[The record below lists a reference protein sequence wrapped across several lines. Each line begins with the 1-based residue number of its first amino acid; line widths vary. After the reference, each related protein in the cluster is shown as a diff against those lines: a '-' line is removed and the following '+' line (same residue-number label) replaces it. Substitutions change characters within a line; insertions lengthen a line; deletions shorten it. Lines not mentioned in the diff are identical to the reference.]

1 MKKYISIIYLTFF
14 LLYNNFYAQEKRK
27 LQATYTNEKII
38 LDGIDNELAWSKT
51 QVTSDEFYQL
61 IPLREVKASQNNSIK
76 IIYDDKYLYIFA
88 KAITKDGK
96 ASVPSLERDYQI
108 RGTDAIFFLLDTYSD
123 SSNAFWFEANSVGVK
138 KDALVSN
145 GGLRFESDIDFSWDI
160 KYEVETYVSKE
171 FYNVEFKIPFSS
183 LKFPEGSKKWKVQFY
198 RADSANSEFSSW
210 TKVPKGQ
217 NFSDLSFLGD
227 LIFDRPLGSSKSPI
241 IVIPYSNG
249 IISKDYENKSS
260 FSDFSFGG
268 DAKISVGNGMNLD
281 LTFNPDFSQVEVDD
295 QIVNL
300 TRFEVNLPEKR
311 QFFIQNSDLF
321 SSLGDSRDSRA
332 FFSRRIGV
340 AKDLDGNTIENRII
354 AGLRLSGKIT
364 DNLRLGFLN
373 MQTEQD
379 KSNNISSNNNM
390 VLSLQQ
396 RVFSKSNINLFFI
409 NREKTGNSNLINDQ
423 EKFNRVFGVD
433 YNLRS
438 KNSKWSGSLFY
449 HNSIDE
455 IKKDDSYSTGINL
468 LYNSRNHGVY
478 SKIISIGEGFE
489 SDLGFIRRKGIFKQY
504 IRYERRFW
512 IETEKIS
519 NISITPSF
527 RYITKPNKNSL
538 IMDRDFSTSFE
549 INFKSLSNLSIDF
562 SYPYTYLDSEF
573 NVTRKDGAIPIP
585 IGGYNYP
592 NLEISFR
599 NGFFNKFSYFVEIG
613 GGQFFNGNKKSF
625 QLRFNY
631 RVEPIFQT
639 SLNISYDKIK
649 LPKPYDTAGLWLV
662 GPKINFTF
670 NKKLFWSN
678 YIQYSNI
685 GESLGINS
693 RLQWRFAPLSDFY
706 LVYNDNYIASNIFVP
721 KVRSLNFKLSYWFN
735 L

>member
-1 MKKYISIIYLTFF
+1 MKKYFF
-14 LLYNNFYAQEKRK
+14 LLLLIYISLCNNIYTQEISQ
-27 LQATYTNEKII
+27 LQATYTDEKIT
-38 LDGIDNELAWSKT
+38 LDGIDSELSWGKT
-51 QVTSDEFYQL
+51 QVINDDFYQL
-61 IPLREVKASQNNSIK
+61 IPLREVKASQKNSIK
-76 IIYDDKYLYIFA
+76 IIYDDKFLYIFA
-88 KAITKDGK
+88 KASTKDGK
-96 ASVPSLERDYQI
+96 ASVPSLERDYQVQ
-108 RGTDAIFFLLDTYSD
+108 GTDAIFILLDTYSD

-160 KYEVETYVSKE
+160 KYEVETFISEEY
-171 FYNVEFKIPFSS
+171 YTIEFKIPFSS
-183 LKFPEGSKKWKVQFY
+183 LKFPEGSTKWKVNFY
-198 RADSANSEFSSW
+198 RADNVYSEFNSW

-217 NFSDLSFLGD
+217 NGLNISFFGE
-227 LIFDRPLGSSKSPI
+227 LIFDKPLGSSKSPI
-241 IVIPYSNG
+241 ILIPYTNG
-249 IISKDYENKSS
+249 IASKDYENKSS

-268 DAKISVGNGMNLD
+268 DAKISIGNGMNLD
-281 LTFNPDFSQVEVDD
+281 LTLNPDFSQVEVDD

-300 TRFEVNLPEKR
+300 TRFEINLPEKR

-321 SSLGDSRDSRA
+321 ASLGDPRDSRT

-340 AKDLDGNTIENRII
+340 AKDKDGNTIENRIV

-373 MQTEQD
+373 MQTEED
-379 KSNNISSNNNM
+379 NANNISANNNM
-390 VLSLQQ
+390 VFALQQ

-409 NREKTGNSNLINDQ
+409 NREKTGNSNLVNDQ

-438 KNSKWSGSLFY
+438 KNSKWTGSLFY
-449 HNSIDE
+449 HNSINE
-455 IKKDDSYSTGINL
+455 NKKDDSYSTGINL
-468 LYNSRNHGVY
+468 LFNSKNHGVY
-478 SKIISIGEGFE
+478 SKIVSVGEGFE

-512 IETEKIS
+512 IETNKIS
-519 NISITPSF
+519 NINVTPSF
-527 RYITKPNKNSL
+527 RYITKPNQNSL

-549 INFKSLSNLSIDF
+549 IEFQSLSNFSIDF

-573 NVTRKDGAIPIP
+573 NVTRRDGAVPIP
-585 IGGYNYP
+585 IGSYNYP

-599 NGFFNKFSYFVEIG
+599 NGFFNKFTYFFEVG
-613 GGQFFNGNKKSF
+613 GGQFFNGTKKSI
-625 QLRFNY
+625 QARIGY
-631 RVEPIFQT
+631 RIEPIVQT
-639 SLNISYDKIK
+639 SLNISYDKIE
-649 LPKPYDTAGLWLV
+649 LPKPYDTAGLWLI

-670 NKKLFWSN
+670 SKKLFWSN
-678 YIQYSNI
+678 YIQYSNLS
-685 GESLGINS
+685 ESLGINS

-706 LVYNDNYIASNIFVP
+706 LVYNDNYFASDIFAP
-721 KVRSLNFKLSYWFN
+721 KLRSLTFKLSYWFN

>member
-1 MKKYISIIYLTFF
+1 M
-14 LLYNNFYAQEKRK
+14 NNFFFILSLFFILIFQSSYTQEISELR
-27 LQATYTNEKII
+27 ATYTDEKIT
-38 LDGIDNELAWSKT
+38 LDGIDSELSWGKT
-51 QVTSDEFYQL
+51 QVINDDFYQ
-61 IPLREVKASQNNSIK
+61 IFPVPENKGSQKNEIK
-76 IIYDDKYLYIFA
+76 IIYDDKFLYIFA
-88 KAITKDGK
+88 KASTKDGK
-96 ASVPSLERDYQI
+96 ASVTSLERDYQVP
-108 RGTDAIFFLLDTYSD
+108 GTDAIFILLDTYSD

-160 KYEVETYVSKE
+160 KYEVETFISEE
-171 FYNVEFKIPFSS
+171 FYNIEFKIPFSS
-183 LKFPEGSKKWKVQFY
+183 LKFPEGSTKWKIQLY

-217 NFSDLSFLGD
+217 NFSRLSFFGD
-227 LIFDRPLGSSKSPI
+227 LIFDKPLGSSKSPI
-241 IVIPYSNG
+241 IVIPYTNG
-249 IISKDYENKSS
+249 IVSKDYENKSS

-281 LTFNPDFSQVEVDD
+281 LTLNPDFSQVEVDD

-300 TRFEVNLPEKR
+300 TRFEINLPEKR

-321 SSLGDSRDSRA
+321 ASLGDSRDSRT

-340 AKDLDGNTIENRII
+340 AKDKDGNSVENKII

-379 KSNNISSNNNM
+379 NANNISANNNT
-390 VLSLQQ
+390 VFALQQ

-409 NREKTGNSNLINDQ
+409 NREKTGNSNLVNDQ

-449 HNSIDE
+449 HNSISE
-455 IKKDDSYSTGINL
+455 NKKDDSYSSGMML
-468 LYNSRNHGVY
+468 SYNSKNHGVY
-478 SKIISIGEGFE
+478 SKIVSVGEGFE
-489 SDLGFIRRKGIFKQY
+489 SDLGFIRRSGILKQFL
-504 IRYERRFW
+504 RYERRFW
-512 IETEKIS
+512 IETEKIT
-519 NISITPSF
+519 NISISQNF
-527 RYITKPNKNSL
+527 RYITKPNQNSL
-538 IMDRDFSTSFE
+538 ITDRDYSAGFE
-549 INFKSLSNLSIDF
+549 IEFQSLSNFSIDF

-573 NVTRKDGAIPIP
+573 NVTRRDGAVPIP
-585 IGGYNYP
+585 IGGYSYP

-599 NGFFNKFSYFVEIG
+599 NSFFNEFTYFFEVG
-613 GGQFFNGNKKSF
+613 GGQFFNGTKKSI
-625 QLRFNY
+625 QARIGY
-631 RVEPIFQT
+631 RIEPIFQT
-639 SLNISYDKIK
+639 SLNISYDKIE
-649 LPKPYDTAGLWLV
+649 LPKPYDTVGLWLI

-670 NKKLFWSN
+670 SKKLFWSN

-706 LVYNDNYIASNIFVP
+706 LVYNDNYFASDIFAP
-721 KVRSLNFKLSYWFN
+721 KLRSLTFKLSYWFN

>member
-1 MKKYISIIYLTFF
+1 MRALTILFLFF
-14 LLYNNFYAQEKRK
+14 FYSFQNLLSQEKYNIS
-27 LQATYTNEKII
+27 ASYTEETIT
-38 LDGIDNELAWSKT
+38 LDGMDNEVSWGKASMI
-51 QVTSDEFYQL
+51 SDEFNGI
-61 IPLREVKASQNNSIK
+61 IPIPGNKGSQKNEIK
-76 IIYDDKYLYIFA
+76 IIYDNKFLYVFA
-88 KAITKDGK
+88 KAYTTADKVGE
-96 ASVPSLERDYQI
+96 PSLKRDAKT
-108 RGTDAIFFLLDTYSD
+108 RGADAILVMFDTYSD
-123 SSNAFWFEANSVGVK
+123 ATNAFWFESTSSGVK
-138 KDALVSN
+138 KDALISN
-145 GGLRFESDIDFSWDI
+145 GGQSSGNDIDFSWDI
-160 KYEVETYVSKE
+160 RFDVKTVKQDGYYS
-171 FYNVEFKIPFSS
+171 VEFKIPFSS
-183 LKFPEGSKKWKVQFY
+183 LKFPEGSTRWKVNFY
-198 RADSANSEFSSW
+198 RADNLYSEFNSW
-210 TKVPKGQ
+210 TYIPKGQ
-217 NFSDLSFLGD
+217 NGLNISYFGD
-227 LIFDRPLGSSKSPI
+227 LIFEKPLGSSKSPI
-241 IVIPYSNG
+241 IMIPYTNG

-268 DAKISVGNGMNLD
+268 DTKISVGNGMNLD

-300 TRFEVNLPEKR
+300 TRFEINLPEKR

-340 AKDLDGNTIENRII
+340 AKDIDGNTIENRII

-373 MQTEQD
+373 MQTEKD
-379 KSNNISSNNNM
+379 ESNKISSNNNM

-409 NREKTGNSNLINDQ
+409 NREKTGNSNFINDQ
-423 EKFNRVFGVD
+423 EKFNRVFGLD

-468 LYNSRNHGVY
+468 SYNSKNHGVY
-478 SKIISIGEGFE
+478 SKIISVGEGFE

-527 RYITKPNKNSL
+527 RYITKPNINSL
-538 IMDRDFSTSFE
+538 IMDRDFSASFA
-549 INFKSLSNLSIDF
+549 IDFKSLSNLSIDF

-573 NVTRKDGAIPIP
+573 NITRRDGAVPIP

-592 NLEISFR
+592 NLKISFR
-599 NGFFNKFSYFVEIG
+599 NNFFNEFTYFFEVG
-613 GGQFFNGNKKSF
+613 SGQFFNGTKKSI
-625 QLRFNY
+625 QAKLGY
-631 RVEPIFQT
+631 RIEPILQT
-639 SLNISYDKIK
+639 SLNISYDKIE

-706 LVYNDNYIASNIFVP
+706 LVYNDNYIASNIFAP
-721 KVRSLNFKLSYWFN
+721 KLRSLTFKLSYWFN

>member
-1 MKKYISIIYLTFF
+1 MRLFAFLFLVFFYSFQNLIS
-14 LLYNNFYAQEKRK
+14 QEKY
-27 LQATYTNEKII
+27 QISASYTEEAIT
-38 LDGIDNELAWSKT
+38 LDGIDNEVSWGKASM
-51 QVTSDEFYQL
+51 VSDEFNGL
-61 IPLREVKASQNNSIK
+61 MPIPENKGSQKNEIK
-76 IIYDDKYLYIFA
+76 IIYDNKFIYVYA
-88 KAITKDGK
+88 KAYTTADKVGE
-96 ASVPSLERDYQI
+96 PSLKRDATTQ
-108 RGTDAIFFLLDTYSD
+108 GADAILVMFDTYSD
-123 SSNAFWFEANSVGVK
+123 SSNAFWFESTSSGVK
-138 KDALVSN
+138 KDALISN
-145 GGLRFESDIDFSWDI
+145 GGRSFGNDIDFSWDI
-160 KYEVETYVSKE
+160 RFDVKTVKHNGYYS
-171 FYNVEFKIPFSS
+171 VEFKIPFSS
-183 LKFPEGSKKWKVQFY
+183 LKFPEGSTRWKVNFY
-198 RADSANSEFSSW
+198 RADNVFSEFNSW
-210 TKVPKGQ
+210 TLIPKGQ
-217 NFSDLSFLGD
+217 KWSDISFFGD
-227 LIFDRPLGSSKSPI
+227 LIFEKPLGSSKSPLI
-241 IVIPYSNG
+241 IIPYSNG
-249 IISKDYENKSS
+249 ITSKNYEGGAD

-300 TRFEVNLPEKR
+300 TRFEINLPEKR

-340 AKDLDGNTIENRII
+340 AKDIDGNTIENRII
-354 AGLRLSGKIT
+354 GGLRLSGKIT
-364 DNLRLGFLN
+364 DNLRIGFLN

-379 KSNNISSNNNM
+379 KSNKISSNNNM

-455 IKKDDSYSTGINL
+455 IKKDDSYSTGIDL

-489 SDLGFIRRKGIFKQY
+489 SDLGFIRRKGIFKQFL
-504 IRYERRFW
+504 RYERRFW
-512 IETEKIS
+512 IETNKIT
-519 NISITPSF
+519 NISISQNF
-527 RYITKPNKNSL
+527 RYITKPEKNSL
-538 IMDRDFSTSFE
+538 IMDRDYSAGFE

-573 NVTRKDGAIPIP
+573 NVTRKDGAVPIP

-592 NLEISFR
+592 NFEISFR
-599 NGFFNKFSYFVEIG
+599 NGFFNKFSYFVQIA

-625 QLRFNY
+625 QLRLNY